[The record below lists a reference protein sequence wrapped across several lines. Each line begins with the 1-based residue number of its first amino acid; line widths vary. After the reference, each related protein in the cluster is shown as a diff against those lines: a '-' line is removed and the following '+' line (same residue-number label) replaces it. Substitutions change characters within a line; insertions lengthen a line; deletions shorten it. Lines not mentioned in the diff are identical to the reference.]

1 MVGGGCGFKMGRS
14 LQFDKT
20 PHNRVWLSVANAMG
34 HEGLKT
40 FGKAELCEGGAL
52 DLA

>member
-1 MVGGGCGFKMGRS
+1 MGRS
-14 LQFDKT
+14 LKLDKVA
-20 PHNRVWLSVANAMG
+20 HNRLWLTVAKAMG
-34 HEGLKT
+34 HELPT